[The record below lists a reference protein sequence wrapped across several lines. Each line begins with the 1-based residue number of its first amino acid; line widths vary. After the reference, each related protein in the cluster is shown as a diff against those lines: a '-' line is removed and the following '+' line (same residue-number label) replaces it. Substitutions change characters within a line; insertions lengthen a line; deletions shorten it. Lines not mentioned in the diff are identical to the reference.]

1 MCPTWDPTYQAY
13 IASTGNQVK
22 DTRLGLIIQ
31 MLAQIYSQN
40 VAANRPDLQ
49 DINSAITQD
58 FSTEIAN
65 PTNYDWF
72 GTMVAAGCDSWPPW
86 ADPNYN
92 STAAEEAFEA
102 SLTSGN
108 STNAIDPADAT
119 DFGNKRRS
127 VSIRGR
133 PAGGLPA
140 SNEVPK
146 VLQARADLRLSKAP
160 PLKPDPKM
168 SDAGRLGTIDDI
180 PAAVK
185 TDLKKLANIQPSDG
199 KLGMSGKPALQLEQ
213 APAQ

>member
-1 MCPTWDPTYQAY
+1 MCPTWDDTYQAY
-13 IASTGNQVK
+13 IASDGNQVK

-72 GTMVAAGCDSWPPW
+72 GTMVAAGCTEWPPW

-92 STAAEEAFEA
+92 ATAAEEAFEA
-102 SLTSGN
+102 SIVSGN
-108 STNAIDPADAT
+108 SSTTTDPANVSDYGT
-119 DFGNKRRS
+119 KKRS
-127 VSIRGR
+127 ISIRGR

-140 SNEVPK
+140 SNEEPK
-146 VLQARADLRLSKAP
+146 ALQARADLRLSKAP
-160 PLKPDPKM
+160 ALKADPKM

-180 PAAVK
+180 PAAVQS
-185 TDLKKLANIQPSDG
+185 DLKKLADIKPSNG
-199 KLGMSGKPALQLEQ
+199 KLGMSGRPAVQLEQ

>member
-1 MCPTWDPTYQAY
+1 MCPTWDTTYQAY
-13 IASTGNQVK
+13 IASDGNQVK

-31 MLAQIYSQN
+31 MLAQIYSQDA
-40 VAANRPDLQ
+40 AANRPDLQ

-92 STAAEEAFEA
+92 ATAAAEA
-102 SLTSGN
+102 SEANLQSGN
-108 STNAIDPADAT
+108 TTATNPADVSDYGT
-119 DFGNKRRS
+119 KRRS

-133 PAGGLPA
+133 PAGGLDA
-140 SNEVPK
+140 SNEEPK
-146 VLQARADLRLSKAP
+146 VLQARADLRSSNAP
-160 PLKPDPKM
+160 PLKPDPRM

-180 PAAVK
+180 PNAAK
-185 TDLKKLANIQPSDG
+185 ADLNKLADIQPSKG
-199 KLGMSGKPALQLEQ
+199 KLGMSGRPAVELPGQ
-213 APAQ
+213 